1 MLHILDH
8 LPLQCAE
15 LEHTTN
21 GDTII
26 LTANAIDAIK
36 DKNSDHNLLKN
47 LFKQFNLCVLYRD
60 IEAKGVEISE
70 IINGITVLDD
80 DEFNLCQEDNN
91 CIRSWN

>member
-8 LPLQCAE
+8 LPLQCTE
-15 LEHTTN
+15 LERTTN

-36 DKNSDHNLLKN
+36 DTNPDHNLLKN

-70 IINGITVLDD
+70 LISGITVLDD
-80 DEFNLCQEDNN
+80 DEFNRCQEDNN